1 MRRFRDRCGVLLG
14 TASLLF
20 AGSQH
25 HVSSYPWVLPDMSS
39 MRNTAKIT
47 DLPRRHH
54 HAGYQRYRDW
64 VQTKHPSLQV
74 ANKVLITL
82 AGVLVIIVGLI
93 LVPLPG
99 PGWLIV
105 FFGLSIL
112 GLEFPPIQRFTSWIG
127 AKAKGLWRNFRKRYP
142 SRVRVAERSEPR

>member
-1 MRRFRDRCGVLLG
+1 MDPARYG
-14 TASLLF
+14 A
-20 AGSQH
+20 
-25 HVSSYPWVLPDMSS
+25 P

-64 VQTKHPSLQV
+64 VQTKHPSLQM
-74 ANKVLITL
+74 ANKVLITI
-82 AGVLVIIVGLI
+82 AGVLVIVIGLI

-112 GLEFPPIQRFTSWIG
+112 GLEFPPIQRFTSWVG
-127 AKAKGLWRNFRKRYP
+127 AKAKGIWRNIKKRYP
-142 SRVRVAERSEPR
+142 SRSHGRAA